1 MDLAFLLVM
10 ALATSMT
17 VPVVGALLMFSLMIG
32 PAAAAR
38 SLTARPVL
46 AMGLA
51 VAIALVTV
59 WTGIVVSYQT
69 NWPLGFFVGIMGA
82 FFFLA
87 GRGYAAQ
94 PAAPEYRGTVNR
106 LKDST
111 SPYLL
116 QHADNPVDWWPWC
129 DEAFAEAAR
138 RDVPVML
145 SVGYAACHWCHV
157 MAHESFEDPETAA
170 LLNEHVVAVKVDRE
184 ERPDVDAVY
193 MTATQAM
200 TGQGGW
206 PMTVFMTP
214 DQEPFFCGT
223 YFPRDTFRSL
233 VLNVARAWRSQRAG
247 VADQARQ
254 VVDALSQ
261 NAQATARAL
270 RGGEGEWTERFPEIA
285 DAAVTGL
292 ERNYDAADGGFGG
305 APKFPPSMV
314 LEFLLR
320 HHRRTG
326 APAALYMAEG
336 TCEAMARGGLYD
348 QLGGGFARYSTDAAW
363 VVPHFEKM
371 LYDNALL
378 ARVYLNLWRATG
390 SDLARR
396 VAEETCAWML
406 RELRTEEGGLAASLD
421 ADSEGEEGKFYVW
434 RPAELDAILGSG
446 DGEFAA
452 RVFGVTER
460 GTFEHGASVLQRRIE
475 PEEPDRLAR
484 VRAALLAARDG
495 RVRPGRDDKVVA
507 AWNGL
512 AISALAECGLLL
524 GRPDFVA
531 AARDAAALL
540 ATVHL
545 AGGRLI
551 RTSRDGAAGDTA
563 GVLEDYA
570 CVAEGLLVLS
580 GVTGE
585 ARWTALA
592 GDLLETALTAFG
604 DGHGGF
610 YDTADG
616 RRTAVLPP
624 GRARRQRHAI
634 RNLRRGGRAAQLRRA
649 DRLGAPPGG
658 RRGGARRAAR
668 HRGPVPARGRR
679 RPGGR
684 RGLAGRAVRDR
695 DRRRPR
701 RRADRRAAPDGAAR
715 GPARRGPGPW
725 RRDRRGGPAAGRAD
739 AGRRGPRRVR
749 LPPVHLPAAGHHPRT
764 AHAGAHRPVLAR
776 LDAVAAGTA
785 S

>member
-1 MDLAFLLVM
+1 M
-10 ALATSMT
+10 
-17 VPVVGALLMFSLMIG
+17 
-32 PAAAAR
+32 
-38 SLTARPVL
+38 
-46 AMGLA
+46 
-51 VAIALVTV
+51 
-59 WTGIVVSYQT
+59 
-69 NWPLGFFVGIMGA
+69 
-82 FFFLA
+82 
-87 GRGYAAQ
+87 
-94 PAAPEYRGTVNR
+94 NR

-116 QHADNPVDWWPWC
+116 QHADNPVDWWPWS
-129 DEAFAEAAR
+129 DAAFAEAAR

-233 VLNVARAWRSQRAG
+233 VLNVARAWRTQRAG

-254 VVDALSQ
+254 VADALSQ

-270 RGGEGEWTERFPEIA
+270 RGGEGQWTERFPEIA
-285 DAAVTGL
+285 DAAVTALGHG
-292 ERNYDAADGGFGG
+292 YDAADGGFGG

-314 LEFLLR
+314 MEFLLR
-320 HHRRTG
+320 YHRRTG

-378 ARVYLNLWRATG
+378 ARVYLNLWRATR
-390 SDLARR
+390 SELARR
-396 VAEETCAWML
+396 AAEETCAWML
-406 RELRTEEGGLAASLD
+406 RELRTNEGGLAASLD

-434 RPAELDAILGSG
+434 RPAELDAILGPADG
-446 DGEFAA
+446 DFAA

-475 PEEPDRLAR
+475 PEDPDRLAR
-484 VRAALLAARDG
+484 VRTALLAARDG

-531 AARDAAALL
+531 AARDAATLL

-570 CVAEGLLVLS
+570 CVVEGFLVLS

-585 ARWTALA
+585 ARWTVLA
-592 GDLLETALTAFG
+592 GELLETALTAFG

-610 YDTADG
+610 YDTAADG
-616 RRTAVLPP
+616 ERLFFRPAEPADNATPSGTFAVAGALLSYAALTGSARHREAAGAALGVLPAIA
-624 GRARRQRHAI
+624 ARYP
-634 RNLRRGGRAAQLRRA
+634 RAAGEGLAVGEAWLAGPSEIAIVGEPDDARTRELHETA
-649 DRLGAPPGG
+649 LYAAPPGAVLALG
-658 RRGGARRAAR
+658 DGVDAA
-668 HRGPVPARGRR
+668 VPLLVG
-679 RPGGR
+679 
-684 RGLAGRAVRDR
+684 RGLVNGAPAAYVCRQFTCLAPVTT
-695 DRRRPR
+695 PQELT
-701 RRADRRAAPDGAAR
+701 AALAAPSALRGAQLAPAAR
-715 GPARRGPGPW
+715 GLPSPGCSGTV
-725 RRDRRGGPAAGRAD
+725 RGGSS
-739 AGRRGPRRVR
+739 
-749 LPPVHLPAAGHHPRT
+749 
-764 AHAGAHRPVLAR
+764 
-776 LDAVAAGTA
+776 AVAPPGIPGCQT
-785 S
+785 SGCGR